1 MGTHFICTKGLA
13 CWSLLTLICRTLF
26 LPLVQGERRVLI
38 IECYH
43 KEGMEG
49 LEEWGGGMI
58 FFMGSYFPPL
68 LHSLPQRAW
77 QREHPSRT
85 QVLSAM
91 SPATICQP
99 VYLCEWLQKPSAGG
113 ERAWLTCFGSWHCS
127 SWAVVGWH
135 LWLCH
140 PGPLSFISGAFLGMK
155 IFQIL
160 SNLRSGQV
168 CQWRVAVDSAS
179 EVSGLV
185 KHQTFW
191 RRG

>member
-26 LPLVQGERRVLI
+26 LPLVQGERRVLL

-91 SPATICQP
+91 SPAAVCQP

-113 ERAWLTCFGSWHCS
+113 ERAWLTCFVSCHCS
-127 SWAVVGWH
+127 SWARGGVAPVAASPRTTVLYQWSISGYEDI
-135 LWLCH
+135 
-140 PGPLSFISGAFLGMK
+140 PGPEQLEVWASLSVESSRG
-155 IFQIL
+155 L
-160 SNLRSGQV
+160 S
-168 CQWRVAVDSAS
+168 
-179 EVSGLV
+179 
-185 KHQTFW
+185 
-191 RRG
+191 